1 MWLSPSVS
9 FLSTSSKTPTSHW
22 RIKMQSNKCIQSWDS
37 VCSASL
43 ALWAATSLV
52 FVLEWNT
59 VISVG
64 DRLLFWI
71 FRKQNR
77 TCATALGGMK
87 RLKSN
92 HSRVARVCDVLDH
105 SLSLPNLYCCIS
117 MTEAYEKHWLII
129 SFGSFASF
137 LDTSQEVISQ
147 TRPMVREL
155 EQWALQYRY
164 LLVGSGFLEKELESS
179 TLCGIGLL
187 NSKMSLSPL
196 GGFVG

>member
-1 MWLSPSVS
+1 
-9 FLSTSSKTPTSHW
+9 
-22 RIKMQSNKCIQSWDS
+22 
-37 VCSASL
+37 
-43 ALWAATSLV
+43 
-52 FVLEWNT
+52 
-59 VISVG
+59 
-64 DRLLFWI
+64 
-71 FRKQNR
+71 
-77 TCATALGGMK
+77 
-87 RLKSN
+87 
-92 HSRVARVCDVLDH
+92 
-105 SLSLPNLYCCIS
+105 

-129 SFGSFASF
+129 SFGSFASL

-196 GGFVG
+196 GGFDG